1 MKRFVIVVVSCV
13 LLFNPYT
20 MAGLTLENCQQK
32 AREHYP
38 QVKQFG
44 LLEKSEIYSLAN
56 AGKAYLPRLS
66 VSALATYQSDI
77 TSLPPALGQALSK
90 AIGQPVEFESI
101 HKDQYRVV
109 AEVNQLIWDGGGVR
123 IQQDA
128 IRTGS
133 RIEKQQLE
141 VELQQLKVRVNQLF
155 FGILSLNEQLT
166 QLDYLHAELRAN
178 YDKVQV
184 LCTNGILSQSDV
196 DLIKVEQLK
205 LNQKKAELRSVGQ
218 AYRRMLVIMTGDSTI
233 ARAELEKPAIPLLS
247 DTIHRPELKIFSL
260 QKDLLATRE
269 RSLRAANLPN
279 AGAFLQGGYG
289 NPGLNMLEPGFTPWY
304 MVGARLSWN
313 ISGLYTQ
320 KEKLNNLAIG
330 RKTVDVQQE
339 TFLHNTRLR
348 MEQLQQELEKTGE
361 QLKSDEE
368 IVALRRQ
375 IKKAAEVRVE
385 NGTMTVTD
393 LLREITA
400 ENAAIQEQ
408 KQRELQWL
416 MILYELKL
424 IVNC

>member
-1 MKRFVIVVVSCV
+1 MKRFVWVFASCI
-13 LLFNPYT
+13 LLLNPYAV
-20 MAGLTLENCQQK
+20 AGLTLENCQQK

-56 AGKAYLPRLS
+56 AGKAYIPRLT
-66 VSALATYQSDI
+66 VSAQATYQSDI

-90 AIGQPVEFESI
+90 AIGQPVDFESI
-101 HKDQYRVV
+101 QQDQYRVI

-123 IQQDA
+123 LQQEA
-128 IRTGS
+128 IRTGT

-141 VELQQLKVRVNQLF
+141 VELQKLKERVNQLF

-166 QLDYLHAELRAN
+166 QLDYLTDELRTN
-178 YDKVQV
+178 YDKVVV
-184 LCTNGILSQSDV
+184 LCANGILSQTDV
-196 DLIKVEQLK
+196 DLVKVEQLK
-205 LNQKKAELRSVGQ
+205 LNQKKAELQSIGQ
-218 AYRRMLVIMTGDSTI
+218 AYRRMLVVMTGDSTV

-247 DTIHRPELKIFSL
+247 DTIQRPELEIFSL
-260 QKDLLATRE
+260 KKDLLATQE

-279 AGAFLQGGYG
+279 AGAFFQGGYG
-289 NPGLNMLEPGFTPWY
+289 NPGLNMLEPGFTSWY

-313 ISGLYTQ
+313 LSGLYTQ
-320 KEKLNNLAIG
+320 KDKLNNLAIS

-348 MEQLQQELEKTGE
+348 VEQLQQEAEKIEE

-368 IVALRRQ
+368 IVALRKQ

-385 NGTMTVTD
+385 NGTLTVTD

-400 ENAAIQEQ
+400 ENAAIQE
-408 KQRELQWL
+408 KKHRELQWL
-416 MILYELKL
+416 MVMYELKL
-424 IVNC
+424 IINC

>member
-1 MKRFVIVVVSCV
+1 MKRFVWVFASCI
-13 LLFNPYT
+13 LLLNPYAV
-20 MAGLTLENCQQK
+20 AGLTLENCQQK

-56 AGKAYLPRLS
+56 AGKAYIPRLT
-66 VSALATYQSDI
+66 VNAQATYQSDI
-77 TSLPPALGQALSK
+77 TSLPPSLGQALSK
-90 AIGQPVEFESI
+90 AIGQPVDFESI
-101 HKDQYRVV
+101 QQDQYRVI

-123 IQQDA
+123 LQQEA
-128 IRTGS
+128 IRTGT

-141 VELQQLKVRVNQLF
+141 VELQKLKERVNQLF

-166 QLDYLHAELRAN
+166 QLDYLTDELRTN
-178 YDKVQV
+178 YDKVVV
-184 LCTNGILSQSDV
+184 LCANGILSQTDV
-196 DLIKVEQLK
+196 DLVKVEQLK
-205 LNQKKAELRSVGQ
+205 LNQKKAELQSIGQ
-218 AYRRMLVIMTGDSTI
+218 AYRRMLVVMTGDSTV
-233 ARAELEKPAIPLLS
+233 ARAELEKPAIPLLN
-247 DTIHRPELKIFSL
+247 DTIQRPELEIFSL
-260 QKDLLATRE
+260 KKDLLATQE

-279 AGAFLQGGYG
+279 AGAFFQGGYG
-289 NPGLNMLEPGFTPWY
+289 NPGLNMLEPGFTSWY

-313 ISGLYTQ
+313 LSGLYTQ
-320 KEKLNNLAIG
+320 KDKLNNLAIS

-348 MEQLQQELEKTGE
+348 VEQLQQEAEKIEE

-368 IVALRRQ
+368 IVALRKQ

-385 NGTMTVTD
+385 NGTLTVTD

-400 ENAAIQEQ
+400 ENAAIQEK

-416 MILYELKL
+416 MVMYELKL
-424 IVNC
+424 IINC